1 MSAQAEDAN
10 IEARL
15 AASGL
20 DVPDDLRAGVLAGC
34 QTLMRM
40 TALLRTVPLAPE
52 DEPAGT
58 FRPPAGR
65 DGNPAA

>member
-1 MSAQAEDAN
+1 MSAQAQDAN

-40 TALLRTVPLAPE
+40 TALLCTVPLVPE
-52 DEPAGT
+52 DEPACT
-58 FRPPAGR
+58 FYLPAGR
-65 DGNPAA
+65 DGDAAA